1 MQTINSEILI
11 LPSLLKNILLL
22 KSNLRPPMRCC
33 CSSGD
38 AVGGGG
44 GGSAVWGG
52 GMDGRGLVLQIDAT
66 STGSPPRPPSCPLKP
81 LMPPPTASSAP
92 ATNPPKVLSDPT
104 DQNPAVDEVAGAV
117 KGAVPPVTVDGQPK
131 AEVELGT
138 AAWCL
143 QSNRDVLSH
152 DLV

>member
-1 MQTINSEILI
+1 
-11 LPSLLKNILLL
+11 
-22 KSNLRPPMRCC
+22 MRCC

-66 STGSPPRPPSCPLKP
+66 STGSPPPPPSCPLRP

-92 ATNPPKVLSDPT
+92 PTNPPKVLSDPT

-131 AEVELGT
+131 ADVELGT

-152 DLV
+152 YLL